1 MVRTAASLERLD
13 TSIKMQIGAVLLKN
27 LKTDPDQT
35 HAWLWALGRVGSR
48 QPIYGPLNGVIPSA
62 SVAPWVNE
70 LIALKPDTNRTRDA
84 LKLALMIMA
93 RKDPDRSL
101 DLDEALRIKARTAL
115 EELGLGEN
123 LTAALMEYQP
133 LGREATDQA
142 LGESLPIG
150 LSQNPSENA

>member
-35 HAWLWALGRVGSR
+35 DAWLWALGRVGSR

-62 SVAPWVNE
+62 SVTPWVNE

-101 DLDEALRIKARTAL
+101 DLDEALRIKARRAL

-150 LSQNPSENA
+150 LSQNLSENA